1 MVWSRLLSQVY
12 NRRGLGNYILGRG
25 LALGAARTA
34 EAAAA
39 AELPLGLGAV
49 CTVCRVPIGA
59 VRMPL
64 LALVPILPALAVV
77 ATIGFG

>member
-1 MVWSRLLSQVY
+1 LSRSLP
-12 NRRGLGNYILGRG
+12 
-25 LALGAARTA
+25 LGAARTA
-34 EAAAA
+34 EAPAS

-49 CTVCRVPIGA
+49 RAVRRVPIGA

>member
-1 MVWSRLLSQVY
+1 V
-12 NRRGLGNYILGRG
+12 
-25 LALGAARTA
+25 ARTA
-34 EAAAA
+34 EAPAS

-49 CTVCRVPIGA
+49 CAVRRVPIGA